1 MRLNKLYLKFYLLI
15 ISLFYLLLPQYCI
28 ANSRSDFINTNIDRL
43 ESGNRREISIAL
55 RNFGDSIQLID
66 SAIPYIVKQL
76 GNSGL
81 FKISYTIGTRT
92 FPSRTISESASY
104 ILSRVPNKSSKY
116 LINALNS
123 TSPAIRRNSIYI
135 LSKFHNTS
143 ALPYIEELLADNNNA
158 VVQAVLYYIMNLNAS
173 NTINPILFRLNYNNS
188 TNQDLNW
195 YIISPLGYFKDPRAV
210 EPLILCL
217 KSSSSKIIIKA
228 ISSLTLINDTRVI
241 KHIKPFVKSKNS
253 DIKRVALNAIKKI
266 GKDTIIIPLDDIRQ
280 GRNWKNILSNIPE
293 EKEFHKNENIIKKR
307 HCSIYNDT
315 FLLNEQ
321 VENLHSKSY
330 SKKMKAILT
339 LREIDNPKAIE
350 LLTHTVINDTSIKIK
365 IAAISTIANYY
376 IPATTQ
382 AFIKILNTIIE
393 TENHH
398 LLHHVLYANRKTDN
412 EYVISAF
419 KHFINIK
426 DSTARKDIYRFLL
439 NNQPNNKLI
448 LNALS
453 DNNADIRTIGLN
465 IITENSD
472 EYLLNKAKTLLK
484 DSNDRVKWTAFSRL
498 TKVPLKLTSK
508 DILEITHKNI
518 SNRYLHLMHE
528 AFNNISDKKIFFK
541 ILNDTTIDDRIRKSA
556 YYRIVNAVGINTDSN
571 ITKMAFNY
579 DKYFKTEYKSKPSFF
594 RRVLTDPNI
603 EVSNYLI
610 SKLKENNLTA
620 IKICGHTKKK
630 IFIPHLLPLT
640 NSKNDSVRTSAIG
653 SIGSI
658 SSINSAST
666 LNNLILSLSTKDAK
680 IKNTF
685 IDILSN
691 IKDDKSIQN
700 IVELTNSDDK
710 EIKFSALNICL
721 HLPAN
726 KYKHKILK
734 NILSLDDYKLIK
746 QLIAYPKDNNIIGIY
761 LIPLLYYQLIDS
773 NDIYITKA
781 LDRSINYINS
791 NRYTEN
797 IFNLNRKTMD
807 YIYYVNPKM
816 VSHNIIKKGLD
827 SKNKSILWASIY
839 EAGLVK
845 DKKVLD
851 NLYSILLKNKDW
863 QLREI
868 AAYSIGQIH
877 NVHSFKSLS
886 KALYDKN
893 CFVRFATVK
902 SLFKINEDRTIGTLK
917 GMLRSWRL
925 THKMYAIEE
934 LSCLKSPNVFKIIDQ
949 ELDNPN
955 SLIKLTSIIAILNL
969 NETRSVPNLI
979 KLINDKNFDIRK
991 TAVYALGYLG
1001 DTSATMPLIN
1011 LINKENSDIK
1021 ITAVEA
1027 LGKLKDKRAVETL
1040 INILYFCKSSRTRHS
1055 LNNININI
1063 AAIRALGNIGDTL
1076 AIYAISSN
1084 PFLKKHYQLKYE
1096 VRKVIEKFNAR

>member
-1 MRLNKLYLKFYLLI
+1 L
-15 ISLFYLLLPQYCI
+15 
-28 ANSRSDFINTNIDRL
+28 
-43 ESGNRREISIAL
+43 
-55 RNFGDSIQLID
+55 QLID
-66 SAIPYIVKQL
+66 SAIPYIIKQL
-76 GNSGL
+76 GNNEL
-81 FKISYTIGTRT
+81 FKISYSTGTRF
-92 FPSRTISESASY
+92 FPSRTISESASH
-104 ILSRVPNKSSKY
+104 ILSLAPNKYSKY
-116 LINALNS
+116 LINALSS
-123 TSPAIRRNSIYI
+123 TSPQVREKSIYL

-143 ALPYIEELLADNNNA
+143 ALPYIEKLLADNNNA
-158 VVQAVLYYIMNLNAS
+158 VVQATLYYIMNLNVF
-173 NTINPILFRLNYNNS
+173 NTINPILFKLNYSNS
-188 TNQDLNW
+188 KNQHLNW

-217 KSSSSKIIIKA
+217 KSSYSKIIIKA
-228 ISSLTLINDTRVI
+228 INSLTLINDTRAI
-241 KHIKPFVKSKNS
+241 KYIKPFVESKNS
-253 DIKRVALNAIKKI
+253 DIKRSALNAIKKI
-266 GKDTIIIPLDDIRQ
+266 GKDTIIIPFDGIRQ

-315 FLLNEQ
+315 FLLKEQ

-330 SKKMKAILT
+330 SKKKKAILA
-339 LREIDNPKAIE
+339 LRELDNPKAIE
-350 LLTHTVINDTSIKIK
+350 PLTHTAINDTSINIK
-365 IAAISTIANYY
+365 IAAISTIANYH
-376 IPATTQ
+376 IPATTK

-398 LLHHVLYANRKTDN
+398 LLYHVLSTYRKTDN
-412 EYVISAF
+412 QYVINAF
-419 KHFINIK
+419 KHFIDIK
-426 DSTARKDIYRFLL
+426 DSNARKDIYICLL
-439 NNQPNNKLI
+439 NNKPNNKLI
-448 LNALS
+448 LSALN
-453 DNNADIRTIGLN
+453 DDNADIRTLGLN
-465 IITENSD
+465 SITEKSD
-472 EYLLNKAKTLLK
+472 EYVLNKAKTLLK
-484 DSNDRVKWTAFSRL
+484 DSNDKVKWTAFSRL
-498 TKVPLKLTSK
+498 TKVPLKFTSK
-508 DILEITHKNI
+508 DILEFIHQSI
-518 SNRYLHLMHE
+518 SNNCLYLIGS
-528 AFNNISDKKIFFK
+528 AFNNIKDRKIILK
-541 ILNDTTIDDRIRKSA
+541 ILNDTTIDDRIRNAA
-556 YYRIVNAVGINTDSN
+556 YNQIVTAFGINTDSN

-579 DKYFKTEYKSKPSFF
+579 DKYFKTEHRSNPFFF

-630 IFIPHLLPLT
+630 IFIPYLLSLT

-653 SIGSI
+653 TIGSI

-666 LNNLILSLSTKDAK
+666 LNNLILSLSTKDTK

-685 IDILSN
+685 FNILSN
-691 IKDDKSIQN
+691 IKDNKSIQN
-700 IVELTNSDDK
+700 IVELTNSDNK
-710 EIKFSALNICL
+710 QIKFSALNICL

-726 KYKHKILK
+726 KYKHTILK
-734 NILSLDDYKLIK
+734 NILSTDDYKLIK
-746 QLIAYPKDNNIIGIY
+746 QLIAYPKDNYIIGID

-797 IFNLNRKTMD
+797 IFNLNKKTRD

-816 VSHNIIKKGLD
+816 LSHNVIKKGLD

-845 DKKVLD
+845 DKEVLD
-851 NLYSILLKNKDW
+851 NLHSILLKNEDW

-868 AAYSIGQIH
+868 AAYSIGHIH
-877 NVHSFKSLS
+877 NIHSFKSLS

-893 CFVRFATVK
+893 YFVRIATVK
-902 SLFKINEDRTIGTLK
+902 SIFKINEDKTIETLK

-925 THKMYAIEE
+925 THKIYAIEE
-934 LSCLKSPNVFKIIDQ
+934 LSYLKSPNVFKIIDQ

-955 SLIKLTSIIAILNL
+955 SLIKLASIIAILNL

-979 KLINDKNFDIRK
+979 KLINDRNFNVRK
-991 TAVYALGYLG
+991 TAVYTLGYLG

-1021 ITAVEA
+1021 TTAVEA

-1040 INILYFCKSSRTRHS
+1040 INILYFCKSSQTRH
-1055 LNNININI
+1055 LYNNKNINI
-1063 AAIRALGNIGDTL
+1063 AAIRALGNIGDTS
-1076 AIYAISSN
+1076 AIDAISSN
-1084 PFLKKHYQLKYE
+1084 PFLKKHYHLKYE
-1096 VRKVIEKFNAR
+1096 ARIALEKLNTK